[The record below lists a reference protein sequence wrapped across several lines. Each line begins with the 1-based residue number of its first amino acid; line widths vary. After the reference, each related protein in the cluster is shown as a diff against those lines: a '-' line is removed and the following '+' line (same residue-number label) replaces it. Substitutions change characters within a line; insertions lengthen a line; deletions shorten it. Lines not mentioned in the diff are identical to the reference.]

1 MTMLDGLHLYEV
13 ILLILGTLLF
23 ILAALLLIIQVLR
36 HRDAK
41 VLIPLFAIAVLMI
54 GFPGIKSIS
63 FGDMK
68 TELRNL
74 SLRLDTDPG
83 DSLARV
89 KAATLIA
96 RIQTRP
102 VKSDD
107 TRRLIDR
114 VRLVLQEPPPSDSLP
129 GSTSAPR
136 PPLRPDLVEIEKLTA
151 VITAQPAN
159 NTARDRLQL
168 LVRESGAI
176 PNLTEPE
183 RAIINRA
190 ASALKNSRPR

>member
-1 MTMLDGLHLYEV
+1 MLDGLHLYEV